1 MNSTN
6 ADLNKKLSTL
16 ETNLIKGN
24 KAVIQKVSK
33 IDSLEKFQETQ
44 KQSFENVYQVQNELK
59 TLNVNM
65 NSMLENVCNANLVA
79 LSSGI
84 TALAKKIDKVDVNMN
99 GAKEEILL
107 FYSIFYILLEI
118 ENNQYRDEFH
128 GFSSVMVQ
136 NKNETIEFLRRR
148 FDSMSMVHLEGGKNH
163 KEGIVYVNGKDALFV
178 HHESIFSLIRQIFLL
193 VC

>member
-6 ADLNKKLSTL
+6 ADLNNKLSTL

-33 IDSLEKFQETQ
+33 IDSLEKLQETQ

-79 LSSGI
+79 LSSGV
-84 TALAKKIDKVDVNMN
+84 TALAKEIDKVDVNMN
-99 GAKEEILL
+99 GAKEDILL

-118 ENNQYRDEFH
+118 ENNQFRDEFH
-128 GFSSVMVQ
+128 GLSSVMVQ

-148 FDSMSMVHLEGGKNH
+148 FSSLSIVKLVGGKNSR
-163 KEGIVYVNGKDALFV
+163 EGAVYVKGRDA
-178 HHESIFSLIRQIFLL
+178 
-193 VC
+193 